1 MRHAILGL
9 LALLPACTHAHV
21 LQIEPTPLPFH
32 AREAVPILLDEPKQ
46 PYRSIALVE
55 VTGEL
60 GASLQRMGRRLASEA
75 AKLGGDAVLVTHR
88 SAVSGTTIG
97 PAGESFSDSRLM
109 GKVIVYLQP
118 VPR

>member
-1 MRHAILGL
+1 MRPAFLGL

-21 LQIEPTPLPFH
+21 LQVEPTPLPFH

-60 GASLQRMGRRLASEA
+60 GASLQRMGRRLATEA
-75 AKLGGDAVLVTHR
+75 AKLGGDAVLVTKR
-88 SAVSGTTIG
+88 TGVTATLLVSGD
-97 PAGESFSDSRLM
+97 SFSDSRLL